1 MNESASLSF
10 LSNAHDLIH
19 ALSAMRASVEEQIEK
34 GLKVLTIKY
43 LFAGRASVWY
53 ANHHQSIVGSAR
65 SCATRKSAL
74 EAVSQ
79 ITFSAYSSSSGATQL
94 TKGKAFKRYIELLP
108 AASEELGSGHLG
120 KRALADYEAIVSLID
135 GHKEKPQSAS
145 KRSKEKP
152 LVTTQMQQADAL
164 CERLLAQMS
173 VADRHIM
180 REKIKRADNKL
191 VALLKLMET

>member
-10 LSNAHDLIH
+10 LSNVHELVH
-19 ALSAMRASVEEQIEK
+19 ALSAMRTSVEEQIEN
-34 GLKVLTIKY
+34 GLRVLTIKY
-43 LFAGRASVWY
+43 LFAGRTSNWY
-53 ANHHQSIVGSAR
+53 ANHHQSIIGSAR

-79 ITFSAYSSSSGATQL
+79 ITFSAFSSSSGATQL
-94 TKGKAFKRYIELLP
+94 TKGKAFKRYLELLP
-108 AASEELGSGHLG
+108 QATEELGSGHLG
-120 KRALADYEAIVSLID
+120 KRALSDYEAIISLIE
-135 GHKEKPQSAS
+135 GHKEKPQRAS

-152 LVTTQMQQADAL
+152 LITSQMQQADAL
-164 CERLLAQMS
+164 CESLLAQMS